1 MIEFFWWIMFI
12 LVICTIGLGVSTFFE
27 GDEQYKKFRKNN
39 PKKTQE
45 NSGEEWRNDPRFK

>member
-1 MIEFFWWIMFI
+1 MFI